1 MRLRRILT
9 ISLGMMAL
17 VALIAAGVGYFWVQR
32 TLETPFKAYDE
43 PETVVQ
49 VKTGSG
55 AAQILRQLQ
64 EAGVILDHRMGRLY
78 LEHKMG
84 NPSLQAG
91 EYRFTEPMTLHQ
103 ALEKLIRGE
112 VVTYGVTLI
121 EGLTAEETAAHL
133 MAEGFGDREVFREIM
148 SSPELIADLDP
159 SANNLEG
166 YLFPDTYRFPRDTS
180 EKVIVRTMVETF
192 RRRWQEQV
200 EPLRASGSNAAF
212 TVREIVTLA
221 SIVEKEAQVDEE
233 RPVIAGVYS
242 NRLARGI
249 ALYADPTV
257 IFALRLQGRWN
268 GNLRRADL
276 QMDSPYNTY
285 RYPGL
290 PPGPIASS
298 GLASLQ
304 AAADPAA
311 VPYLYFVSRNDG
323 THVFAETLA
332 EHNRNVNEW
341 QKRYW
346 RQRLSRQAK

>member
-1 MRLRRILT
+1 MKVRRVLMT
-9 ISLGMMAL
+9 SFGLLAL
-17 VALIAAGVGYFWVQR
+17 LVLIAVAGALFWAQR

-43 PETVVQ
+43 AETVVL
-49 VKTGSG
+49 VESGSG
-55 AAQILRQLQ
+55 AARILRQLQ
-64 EAGVILDHRMGRLY
+64 DAGVIVDHRLGRLY
-78 LEHKMG
+78 LEHKLG
-84 NPSLQAG
+84 NPALQAG

-103 ALEKLIRGE
+103 ALEKLTRGE

-121 EGLTAEETAAHL
+121 EGLTAEETASHL
-133 MAEGFGDREVFREIM
+133 MAEGFGDRDAFLEIM

-159 SANNLEG
+159 EADNLEG
-166 YLFPDTYRFPRDTS
+166 YLFPDTYQFPRNTS
-180 EKVIVRTMVETF
+180 EGAIVRAMVENF

-200 EPLRASGSNAAF
+200 EPLRTSGPNSTF
-212 TVREIVTLA
+212 TIREIVTLA
-221 SIVEKEAQVDEE
+221 SIIEKEAQVDEE
-233 RPVIAGVYS
+233 RPIISGVYS

-257 IFALRLQGRWN
+257 IFALRLQGRWD
-268 GNLRRADL
+268 GNLRRGDL

-304 AAADPAA
+304 AAARPAD

-323 THVFAETLA
+323 THVFSKTLA